1 MGLFKELAR
10 CYIASIIILLVV
22 LFIVKAVRAEELY
35 NYEVY
40 GQNMRTG
47 LTVAGYMWEAD
58 KDGNIRAKV
67 FDMLE
72 VQDQC
77 NGTWVGHGVARV
89 GCGNGY
95 QYVLMVVEK

>member
-1 MGLFKELAR
+1 MLKLK
-10 CYIASIIILLVV
+10 CIILIVV
-22 LFIVKAVRAEELY
+22 FLLIFGAFISKINAEELY

-47 LTVAGYMWEAD
+47 LTVAGYMWESD
-58 KDGNIRAKV
+58 KDGNITAKV
-67 FDMLE
+67 FDELE
-72 VQDQC
+72 IQDEC
-77 NGTWVGHGVARV
+77 NGTWVGRGVARV

>member
-1 MGLFKELAR
+1 MKAWHVKTFAVFTVAFL
-10 CYIASIIILLVV
+10 V
-22 LFIVKAVRAEELY
+22 LFVMSLIVEAEELY

-47 LTVAGYMWEAD
+47 LAVAGYMWESD
-58 KDGNIRAKV
+58 KDGNITAKV
-67 FDMLE
+67 FDELE
-72 VQDQC
+72 IQDEC

>member
-1 MGLFKELAR
+1 MNQFKTLMFVTLIFAM
-10 CYIASIIILLVV
+10 CLTA
-22 LFIVKAVRAEELY
+22 RAEELY